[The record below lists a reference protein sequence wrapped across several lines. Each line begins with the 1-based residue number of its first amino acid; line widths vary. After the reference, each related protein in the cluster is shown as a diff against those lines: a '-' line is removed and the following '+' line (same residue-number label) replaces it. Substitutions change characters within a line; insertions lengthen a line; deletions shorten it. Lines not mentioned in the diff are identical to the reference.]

1 MKYKSFAV
9 YLEECQKTSDALN
22 AFERAVQAKY
32 DNHGYPYVAGYMM
45 MQFREV
51 VAELPRKRREE
62 IRERFLREA
71 QKFEQEHLINTIKD
85 TA

>member
-32 DNHGYPYVAGYMM
+32 DNHGDPYIAGYVM
-45 MQFREV
+45 MQVREA

-62 IRERFLREA
+62 IQARFLREA
-71 QKFEQEHLINTIKD
+71 QKFEQEHLMKTIKE
-85 TA
+85 A